1 MYFVLNRDR
10 TIASTTGHCVEFKK
24 DQPTFVPPPMWQEVQ
39 NLGAVPTEDIPE
51 DLGAPVS
58 KAPTEPAEREK
69 AIREAIEALTLKN
82 NRDDFNAG
90 GKPNLKP
97 LSDFLGWS
105 VSAKERDLVIGKMAN
120 PNE

>member
-1 MYFVLNRDR
+1 MFFILNRDR
-10 TIASTTGHCVEFKK
+10 TIASTSGHCVEFKK
-24 DQPTFVPPPMWQEVQ
+24 DEPTFVPPPMWQEVQ
-39 NLGAVPTEDIPE
+39 NLGAVPTDEIPE
-51 DLGAPVS
+51 DLNAPVS

-82 NRDDFNAG
+82 NREDFNAG

-105 VSAKERDLVIGKMAN
+105 VSAKERDAVIGKMAN

>member
-10 TIASTTGHCVEFKK
+10 VIASTTGHCVEFKK

-39 NLGAVPTEDIPE
+39 NMGAIPTEDIPE
-51 DLGAPVS
+51 DLNAPVS
-58 KAPTEPAEREK
+58 KAPVEPAEREK

-82 NRDDFNAG
+82 NREDFNAG

-105 VSAKERDLVIGKMAN
+105 VSAKERDAVIGKMAN

>member
-51 DLGAPVS
+51 DLSAPVS

>member
-10 TIASTTGHCVEFKK
+10 VIASTSGHCVEFKK

-51 DLGAPVS
+51 DLSAPVS